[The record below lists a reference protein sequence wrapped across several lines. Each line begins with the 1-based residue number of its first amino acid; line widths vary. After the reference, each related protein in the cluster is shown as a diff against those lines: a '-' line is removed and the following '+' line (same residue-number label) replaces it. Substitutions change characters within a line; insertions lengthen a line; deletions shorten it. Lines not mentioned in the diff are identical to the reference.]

1 MKYIYLLFCFGA
13 FLLTAC
19 KELVDVDAP
28 TNQLGTEQVFESP
41 ETANAALAGLYAEL
55 RDGSIITGAGF
66 YTTGTLLASYTDE
79 LDCYT
84 NDQDGIL
91 DIYRNLQQ
99 ETNTVISNIWNTAY
113 GQVYY
118 ANSIIYGATH
128 STKLSDTEKNQ
139 ITGEALLI
147 RSLIYF
153 YLQQVFGDIP
163 YSTSLDYEYNRNLT
177 KTDASAVLEQLETD
191 VTEAVSLLEDE
202 YRDSERIYLNRKAAQ
217 LLLARICLL
226 REEWVLAEQTAST
239 ILQSPLYEFEED
251 ISEVFHKTGQHI
263 LWQLEPENDGD
274 ATEEASFYY
283 FTDAV
288 PSAYTLAP
296 DLVNSF
302 DSNDLRRQEW
312 MAEVSF
318 DGESWYRPFK
328 YKNKD
333 NGANDNEYSV
343 VFRLAEP
350 CFIMA
355 EALIRQNRQNEAL
368 PYLNAIR
375 ERAGLTAL
383 TSLSDEDF
391 INELLAEKR
400 REFFTEFGH
409 RFLDLKRTGHL
420 NELRAVKTNWE
431 DYMQVWPLPQNELL
445 LNPNLTP
452 QNASY

>member
-1 MKYIYLLFCFGA
+1 MKYIYLLFCVGA
-13 FLLTAC
+13 LLLTAC
-19 KELVDVDAP
+19 EELVEVDAP
-28 TNQLGTEQVFESP
+28 TNQLGTEQVFESQ

-55 RDGSIITGAGF
+55 RDGSVITGAGF
-66 YTTGTLLASYTDE
+66 YTAGTLLASYTDN

-84 NDQDGIL
+84 NDQNGIL
-91 DIYRNLQQ
+91 DIYRNQQQ
-99 ETNTVISNIWNTAY
+99 ETNTVISNLWNTAY
-113 GQVYY
+113 AQVYY

-128 STKLSDTEKNQ
+128 STKLSATDKNQ
-139 ITGEALLI
+139 ILGEALLI
-147 RSLIYF
+147 RSLIYY
-153 YLQQVFGDIP
+153 YLQQIFGAIP
-163 YSTSLDYEYNRNLT
+163 YTTGLDYEQNRNLT
-177 KTDASAVLEQLETD
+177 KTDAAAVLEQLETD
-191 VTEAVSLLEDE
+191 VSEAASLLADE
-202 YRDSERIYLNRKAAQ
+202 YRDSERIFLNRKAAQ
-217 LLLARICLL
+217 LLLARIYLL
-226 REEWVLAEQTAST
+226 SEEWELAEQMADS
-239 ILQSPLYEFEED
+239 ILQSPLYEFEDD
-251 ISEVFHKTGQHI
+251 ISEVFHKTGKHI

-274 ATEEASFYY
+274 ATEDASFYY
-283 FTDAV
+283 FTDAA

-302 DSNDLRRQEW
+302 DNNDLRRQEW
-312 MAEVSF
+312 MAEVTF
-318 DGESWYRPFK
+318 NDESWYRPFK

-355 EALIRQNRQNEAL
+355 EALIKQNRQNEAL
-368 PYLNAIR
+368 PYLNATR
-375 ERAGLTAL
+375 ERAGLPAL
-383 TSLSDEDF
+383 TSLSDEGF

-431 DYMQVWPLPQNELL
+431 AYMQVWPLPQNELL
-445 LNPNLTP
+445 LNPNLDP